1 MSKTYEGH
9 HAMKTTKT
17 ILLIASLF
25 LGLAAQAKVEVL
37 FHPYQDTFSAIVDRL
52 KTAEERI
59 DMALYNLEASDKSS
73 IIQYLGSPAVQKRIK
88 SGDLHIRL
96 IFEGYASE
104 EENLE
109 KMLTLE
115 KLGIDARALGS
126 SRKMHHKFAIID
138 GNHKDGSV
146 ISGSANWSLGSFNN
160 YNENILFFDN
170 EGEMAQEFQKEFD
183 FLWNISKEVGRKGAT
198 LTYKFAKPNP
208 SVGLVTFNRDNFS
221 VSNGTLQ
228 KRRGDKGYRLTD
240 KIVRAIDSA
249 ETKLE
254 IASTRLKLRPIYNAI
269 LRAAKRGVDV
279 KVLVTMGEYEWAS
292 KRSKMKLK
300 NCDEYDRSCSSGQNY
315 AAFLAQGGYEG
326 DENVEVRLKFFNLN
340 TAAYL
345 TKQMHSKYLI
355 VDDKTV
361 VTGSFNWSYSSEF
374 NHIENVIRLTEKEAF
389 NVVNDFNYDFDMM
402 WDLDRDALSPLHSLI
417 TEVKENN
424 EKMDCGFDPMA
435 LTFKEIDGLLRRGRK
450 ICK

>member
-1 MSKTYEGH
+1 
-9 HAMKTTKT
+9 MKSANTTKYT
-17 ILLIASLF
+17 KTLLIIASLF
-25 LGLAAQAKVEVL
+25 LALAAQAKVEVL
-37 FHPYQDTFSAIVDRL
+37 FHPYQDTFTAIVDRL

-73 IIQYLGSPAVQKRIK
+73 IIRYIASPAVQKRLK

-109 KMLTLE
+109 KMLKLE

-138 GNHKDGSV
+138 GNHRDGSV

-183 FLWNISKEVGRKGAT
+183 FLWSVSKEVGKTGAV
-198 LTYKFAKPNP
+198 LKYKYAKPSA
-208 SVGLVTFNRDNFS
+208 SVGVVTFNRDNFS
-221 VSNGTLQ
+221 VKNGRLS
-228 KRRGDKGYRLTD
+228 KKRGDKGFRLTD
-240 KIVRAIDSA
+240 KVVRAIDSA
-249 ETKLE
+249 EEKLE

-269 LRAAKRGVDV
+269 LRAAKRGVEV

-292 KRSKMKLK
+292 TRKKMKLK
-300 NCDEYDRSCSSGQNY
+300 DCYEYDRKCSSSQNY
-315 AAFLAQGGYEG
+315 AAFLAKGGYEG
-326 DENVEVRLKFFNLN
+326 EENVQVRLKFFNLN
-340 TAAYL
+340 TQAYL

-374 NHIENVIRLTEKEAF
+374 NHIENVIRITEKESF
-389 NVVNDFNYDFDMM
+389 NVINDFNYDFDMM
-402 WDLDRDALSPLHSLI
+402 WDQDRDALSPLHSLI
-417 TEVKENN
+417 TEVKENG
-424 EKMDCGFDPMA
+424 EKMNCGFDPMS
-435 LTFKEIDGLLRRGRK
+435 LTYKEIDGLLRRGRRF
-450 ICK
+450 CR